1 MRSSDL
7 ESPSPDGIP
16 VTDVRSL
23 RHGFSMWGASG
34 LSFAAIRPLVGAS
47 VGGYLITWAG
57 LAGWTAVVLLLAIVL
72 VVSLVF
78 GALASRWP
86 LEGSVAAWT
95 RQLLGARTGMMA
107 GWLYLCSYVLFMATL
122 AFFDGQRVFYLVGV
136 AAPGPM
142 QSAILCAILLG
153 VATGLNVLGRRVL
166 VLIVYVTVAA
176 SVVGCLVFGTM
187 LLTHAQRSILD
198 MLQTPTGGSLDWA
211 WWSGPF
217 LVAVAWSTA
226 FCLRGFEIPADVA
239 EEVRDPRVNV
249 GRAMVWTV
257 VVGGLLTLYVVIA
270 IALAVPAAST
280 VSGEVSQNPYAAS
293 VGTVI
298 ETALGEPA
306 AKAFAVLMVIVTFA
320 ALSIA
325 QLAASRTLWTMARDR
340 EVPVHGWLVRVS
352 AGPRMPVNALI
363 AVGLAAAVLPFVLPE
378 RTAYVL
384 GGASA
389 VPLLLAMLLPIVG
402 LVRARRRGQWQ
413 AEHWGAS
420 RWLGTAAVVSAV
432 ALAALAVNVVWP
444 REELYVAGIAA
455 WRPVIILVAIIAAG
469 LVLMAWAF
477 RDGGIHVRNHDHV
490 DRDLHERILLAHTGT
505 CSVCHRALAEGEEVF
520 WNPEAHVTIC
530 VACDEDVVV

>member
-1 MRSSDL
+1 MSDPIATDA
-7 ESPSPDGIP
+7 EPDGIP

-23 RHGFSMWGASG
+23 RHGFSLWGAST
-34 LSFAAIRPLVGAS
+34 LSFAAMRPLVGVA

-57 LAGWTAVVLLLAIVL
+57 LAGWTAVVLLLAVVL

-107 GWLYLCSYVLFMATL
+107 GWLYLCSYVLYVGTL
-122 AFFDGQRVFYLVGV
+122 GFFDSQRIFYVFAVTT
-136 AAPGPM
+136 PGPM
-142 QSAILCAILLG
+142 QSAIVTAVVIA
-153 VATGLNVLGRRVL
+153 VATVCNSLSRRL
-166 VLIVYVTVAA
+166 LIMIVAVAVAA
-176 SVVGCLVFGTM
+176 SALGCLVLGTM
-187 LLTHAQRSILD
+187 LFAHAQRGILD
-198 MLQTPTGGSLDWA
+198 LFEKPDGGSLDWA

-217 LVAVAWSTA
+217 IIAVAWSTIY
-226 FCLRGFEIPADVA
+226 CLRGFELPADVA
-239 EEVRDPRVNV
+239 EEVREPRINV

-257 VVGGLLTLYVVIA
+257 VVGGLLTLYGVIA
-270 IALAVPAAST
+270 VALAVPGAST

-298 ETALGEPA
+298 ETALGTTA
-306 AKAFAVLMVIVTFA
+306 ATIFAVLMIVVTFA
-320 ALSIA
+320 ALAIA

-340 EVPVHGWLVRVS
+340 ELPAHGWLVRLS
-352 AGPRMPVNALI
+352 SGPRMPVNALI
-363 AVGLAAAVLPFVLPE
+363 VVGLAAAALPFVLPE

-402 LVRARRRGQWQ
+402 LVRARRRGEWQ
-413 AEHWGAS
+413 AEHWGAG
-420 RWLGTAAVVSAV
+420 RWLGATAVVSAV
-432 ALAALAVNVVWP
+432 ALAALALTVAWP
-444 REELYVAGIAA
+444 HEEIYVAGIAA
-455 WRPVIILVAIIAAG
+455 WRPVIILIAIIVGG
-469 LVLMAWAF
+469 LILMAWAF
-477 RDGGIHVRNHDHV
+477 RDGGVHVRNHGHV

-520 WNPEAHVTIC
+520 WNTEAHVTIC
-530 VACDEDVVV
+530 VTCDDDLVV